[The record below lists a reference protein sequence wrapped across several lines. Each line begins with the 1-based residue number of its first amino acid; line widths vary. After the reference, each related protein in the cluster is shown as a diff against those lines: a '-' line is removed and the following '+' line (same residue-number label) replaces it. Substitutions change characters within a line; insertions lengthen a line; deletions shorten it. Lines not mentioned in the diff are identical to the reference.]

1 MALHKPAMNLKSK
14 RDPSSP
20 WPDVQKS
27 HARKCRATPVG
38 MTGGGFGAR
47 GRAIRILDVA
57 EVCARGI
64 DRRSRCTREKKK
76 ERRQDALT
84 GQASVTKCKQILR
97 FTRDDDVGVRS

>member
-1 MALHKPAMNLKSK
+1 
-14 RDPSSP
+14 
-20 WPDVQKS
+20 
-27 HARKCRATPVG
+27 

-57 EVCARGI
+57 EVWARGI

-97 FTRDDDVGVRS
+97 FTRDDDVGVRSRAIVVWLPWRIDRRGHDISCPYVCARKRAD